1 MTLAPLDVP
10 EDVRGGGFHLT
21 CKTPG
26 VWPHW
31 TCTSWGGRGGPAER
45 NASAELGHMDSWAAG
60 QLDSGVVSI
69 IWGIKTKTDQQSNSV
84 LNHTNTLRYKTH
96 ILSFIG
102 SKRGIIMQV
111 IHPIQTVY
119 VYVHTFIY
127 YKLTCVCSN
136 IAVWNSDCLR
146 EPPIASDM
154 PPFVHGRTP
163 VAVAQPESER
173 TQSAAP
179 PQLFARLRK
188 NAILITFSHRPLSG
202 QLAQSQERQ
211 QRPFGDFI
219 SPCHF

>member
-69 IWGIKTKTDQQSNSV
+69 IWGIKTKTDQQSNS
-84 LNHTNTLRYKTH
+84 
-96 ILSFIG
+96 
-102 SKRGIIMQV
+102 IIMQV